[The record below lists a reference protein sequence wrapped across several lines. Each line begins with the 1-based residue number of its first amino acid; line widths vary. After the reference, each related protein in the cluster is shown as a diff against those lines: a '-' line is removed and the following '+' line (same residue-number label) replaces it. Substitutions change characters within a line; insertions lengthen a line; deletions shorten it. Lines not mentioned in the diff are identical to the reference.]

1 MKLLFILLFLSVLAV
16 IGVAAAVFV
25 RVKKKVDAEHSGETH
40 LFRRKDLK

>member
-25 RVKKKVDAEHSGETH
+25 RVKKKVDAEHSDETH